1 MLGGTVEVLRLIR
14 DLSIILLAVETI
26 VIGVLVLVL
35 VWNLWK
41 LVGIVR
47 RHMDT
52 LVTSANGILGSV
64 KEGAD
69 TVVDTAQ
76 DAKTTVTYVGDR
88 AVLPIVEL
96 YSAVNGASRFARA
109 IFRPKPRF
117 DPRHE
122 SDERRRED

>member
-1 MLGGTVEVLRLIR
+1 LLGGYVEILSLIR

-26 VIGVLVLVL
+26 VVGVLILVL

-52 LVTSANGILGSV
+52 LVTSANGILGTV

-69 TVVDTAQ
+69 TAVDTAHE
-76 DAKTTVTYVGDR
+76 AKTTATYVGDR
-88 AVLPIVEL
+88 AVLPIIEL
-96 YSAVNGASRFARA
+96 YSAVSGASRFARA
-109 IFRPKPRF
+109 VFAPKPPG
-117 DPRHE
+117 DVPR
-122 SDERRRED
+122 DRDDRRKED